1 MNSTDMVIKSLVYK
15 FLERFGSFFIT
26 FVIQLVLARL
36 LSPKDF
42 GIVAILTV
50 FINIAQVFVQSGF
63 STSLIQKKKVTE
75 TDYSSVFYISFLISI
90 VLYIILFISAPT
102 IEVFYRMENL
112 SNYLRIVSLIIIIG
126 SYNSVQLAIVSR
138 EMKFHLLLYSTIVSN
153 LISGLIGIFLALKGY
168 GIWSL
173 IFQQLI
179 SSSLNCLTL
188 SYKVRWFPKLIF
200 SYRSIKVLF
209 AFGWKILLS
218 SFLETMYVQLQS
230 LIIGRRFSANILGY
244 YNKGQQFPQII
255 ITNVNGA
262 IQSVMLP
269 TLSKIQDDKIKMKS
283 VVRRSVKTSSFIIFP
298 LMTFLGVLGTPI
310 ITSLLGDQW
319 KESVPFLQIS
329 CFIFSLIPIHTANL
343 QALNAMGRSDLFLK
357 LEIGKK
363 MIGVIILVSAIFL
376 FSTPMAIAVGAAISS
391 MISLIINIGPSR
403 KLLGYNYS
411 EQIKD
416 ILPYILTSLACG
428 FGLYTFTFIP
438 LNNFITVLLGGTL
451 GGISYLILS
460 YIFKLDSFMYILT
473 YVIKRRKNNG

>member
-1 MNSTDMVIKSLVYK
+1 MNSIDMVIKSLVYK

-63 STSLIQKKKVTE
+63 STSLIQKKNVTE
-75 TDYSSVFYISFLISI
+75 IDYSSVFYISFFISI
-90 VLYIILFISAPT
+90 VLYLILFLSAPT
-102 IEVFYRMENL
+102 IEIFYSMENL
-112 SNYLRIVSLIIIIG
+112 SDYLRVVSIIIIIG
-126 SYNSVQLAIVSR
+126 SFNSVQLAIVSR
-138 EMKFHLLLYSTIVSN
+138 EMKFHFLLYSTIISN
-153 LISGLIGIFLALKGY
+153 LISGLIGIFLALRGY

-179 SSSLNCLTL
+179 SSFLNCITL
-188 SYKVRWFPKLIF
+188 SYRVRWFPKLIF
-200 SYRSIKVLF
+200 SFSSIKALF

-218 SFLETMYVQLQS
+218 SFLETIYVQLQS

-283 VVRRSVKTSSFIIFP
+283 VVRRSVKTSSFLIFP
-298 LMTFLGVLGTPI
+298 LMTFLGVLGSPI
-310 ITSLLGDQW
+310 IALLLGNQW
-319 KESVPFLQIS
+319 RESVPFLQVS
-329 CFIFSLIPIHTANL
+329 CFIFSLMPIHTANL

-357 LEIGKK
+357 LEIFKK
-363 MIGVIILVSAIFL
+363 IIGVIILVAAILL
-376 FSTPMAIAVGAAISS
+376 FSTPMAIAVGTAISS
-391 MISLIINIGPSR
+391 VISLIINIAPSR
-403 KLLGYNYS
+403 KLLDYNYS

-416 ILPYILTSLACG
+416 ILPYIFISFTCG
-428 FGLYTFTFIP
+428 VGLYIFTFMP
-438 LNNFITVLLGGTL
+438 LNNFLTVFF
-451 GGISYLILS
+451 GGILASVSYLILS
-460 YIFKLDSFMYILT
+460 YIFKLDSFMYILN
-473 YVIKRRKNNG
+473 YVIKRRRNNG